1 MKYLKTI
8 KYLPAFTLAMVFSIA
23 VSAQTEPT
31 AGQPEMAD
39 VLRSNG
45 KIYVV
50 VTALVIIFIG
60 IVIYLFSLN
69 AKLSKLE
76 KLMKIK
82 DIDYEE
88 VGENKKLK

>member
-8 KYLPAFTLAMVFSIA
+8 KYLPAFIFAMVWSLA

-50 VTALVIIFIG
+50 VTALVIIFTG

-76 KLMKIK
+76 KLVR
-82 DIDYEE
+82 DS
-88 VGENKKLK
+88 KK

>member
-8 KYLPAFTLAMVFSIA
+8 KYLAAFLIAMVWSVA
-23 VSAQTEPT
+23 LSAQGEPT
-31 AGQPEMAD
+31 TGQPEMAD
-39 VLRSNG
+39 ALRSNG

-69 AKLSKLE
+69 AKLNKLE
-76 KLMKIK
+76 KLVR
-82 DIDYEE
+82 DS
-88 VGENKKLK
+88 KK